1 MRYQESI
8 QVTSQCFL
16 MVANGDVVDK
26 MFVVNTVTVVAE
38 HHVITHGL
46 KLIHGNIKLDWKDL
60 NNNDHLS
67 LFDYFKHFLY

>member
-1 MRYQESI
+1 
-8 QVTSQCFL
+8 

-46 KLIHGNIKLDWKDL
+46 KLIHGNIKLD
-60 NNNDHLS
+60 
-67 LFDYFKHFLY
+67 